1 MGGGEGEGGRADRLS
16 TWKFTSAARDQLHIL
31 ILRRTVEENHHHHHR
46 HNSLFYGIKYL
57 KLLWLITKRYL

>member
-31 ILRRTVEENHHHHHR
+31 TLYNKIITVTIAIIH
-46 HNSLFYGIKYL
+46 
-57 KLLWLITKRYL
+57 